1 MKKTGILL
9 LSVLASLSL
18 VSCGGGTASAN
29 PGGNSVYNPPVS
41 QEDNS
46 KEKAIAYIKDNGT
59 SQNGKYFLMATRTS
73 TSGTYTYNHFAALFY
88 GPSTDYFGV
97 VAITDGSNSGSTTTV
112 EWSLSSAFSWEGAE
126 NGAYIGQV
134 LVGSY
139 EVDFDLTVNSTTQA
153 AIGNS
158 VYSVTK
164 NTLGLASS
172 DIKNSVALCISLYNE
187 AVAWANERLA
197 SVGVSLS

>member
-1 MKKTGILL
+1 MKRTGMLL

-18 VSCGGGTASAN
+18 VSCGGAASSAN
-29 PGGNSVYNPPVS
+29 PGGNSVDNPPVS

-46 KEKAIAYIKDNGT
+46 KEKAIAYIEANGT
-59 SQNGKYFLMATRTS
+59 SQNGKYFLMAKSTS
-73 TSGTYTYNHFAALFY
+73 TSGTYTYNHYAALFY
-88 GPSTDYFGV
+88 GPATGYFGV
-97 VAITDGSNSGSTTTV
+97 VAITDGSKSGSSGTV

-126 NGAYIGQV
+126 NGAYIGEV

-139 EVDFDLTVNSTTQA
+139 EVDFDLIVTSLSQA
-153 AIGNS
+153 AIQSS

-164 NTLGLASS
+164 NTLGLEDS
-172 DIKNSVALCISLYNE
+172 DIKNSVNLCITFYNE
-187 AVAWANERLA
+187 AVAWANQQLA